1 MGEINGVK
9 KFFKNQKKV
18 LFKYYAYWNRVPL
31 TL

>member
-9 KFFKNQKKV
+9 NFLKTKKV